1 MAGSARTDPA
11 SSVPRAGQSQLKYS
25 TRISLLVPIWFL
37 TLQLLA
43 LVLFALGFLLTRPVL
58 PDIAVKS
65 VTYSNPDVLLPREFK
80 RVVIILI
87 DALRHDFITSS
98 SGNNDAYYLNVL
110 TTPSLLS
117 ASEPEHAAVFK
128 FIADPPTTTLQRL
141 KALTTGSLPTFIDAG
156 SNFNGAEVTEDSLI
170 QQVPLSRGD
179 GRIAFAGDDTW
190 ISLFPSLSNGTYED
204 KNLTFPYESFNVW
217 DLHSVDAGVTSHL
230 WPLLQRKDDWDIL
243 IAHYLGVDHAGH
255 RFGPNTP
262 QMNEKLLEMDG
273 VIKSVVNAIKDDD
286 ETLLVV
292 LGDHGMDEKGDHG
305 GDSKGEIE
313 AGLFLYSSRPFLA
326 PVDQPETVNQIDL
339 VPTLSFLLDL
349 PVPFNNLGS
358 PIASAMLGSDYNF
371 QKLASTSRIVAEQ
384 IYQYRSSH
392 PSFEGNSELA
402 ELYSA
407 ASEAW
412 NSSQDYESISKL
424 YLAYQEQNL
433 KSCREMWARFDVPSM
448 FAGIVIFVAT
458 LGALVVFYFSFDGEV
473 DCPSDHLNFL
483 APKVGYGGVMGL
495 VAGAGL
501 GYLQSR
507 LQIAAVFGCAMGS
520 IIGFFQGVRKL
531 PSTKSPVSKW
541 TVLALLSIILHGIL
555 FASNSYVVWEARSLS
570 FLLVSFGF
578 IFLVASFRLPDAKS
592 RATAVIHAVVFIIQS
607 RIAEYPRICREEQ
620 LPFCTSN
627 FYASTA
633 SSVSSLPAII
643 VLFGTAM
650 ALPAIIRS
658 FLRTSASY
666 EGSAPLWV
674 GFGLRVVLVLVG
686 LYWTLDYV
694 EADPEAQAYVEV
706 LKICKYVV
714 SRVLFGVTVLGAPLA
729 WFRGLPFCLRVEM
742 TNNQQKI
749 KQAVQNGDVDTASK
763 TSPVSV
769 EIIGFGNT
777 YGSLYLLLFLSIF
790 AAVAL
795 CMKPV
800 GGIAVAVMVY
810 QILTLLELGDAL
822 ELFTK
827 SPILTPTVIG
837 LMATQYYFAT
847 GHQATLASIQWDVAF
862 LFTESIRPPLTHLA
876 LIFNTLGPFI
886 LAGLAV
892 PLTVF
897 YKLSPSPR
905 DTRASEV
912 IMGRVVRAGT
922 GATIYAGG
930 LILLNC
936 IMTFIL
942 RRHLMV
948 WKIFAPRF
956 MLAGAT
962 VIAIDGA
969 IVASTFLASKA
980 IQGVFEVFG

>member
-1 MAGSARTDPA
+1 MPRSPRTAPT

-25 TRISLLVPIWFL
+25 TRISALVPIWFL

-43 LVLFALGFLLTRPVL
+43 LVLFALGFLLSRPVL

-65 VTYSNPDVLLPREFK
+65 TTYSDPDVVLPRGFN
-80 RVVIILI
+80 RVVVILI

-98 SGNNDAYYLNVL
+98 DNNNGAYYLNAL

-117 ASEPEHAAVFK
+117 VAEPEHAAVFK

-156 SNFNGAEVTEDSLI
+156 SNFNGAEVTEDSWI
-170 QQVPLSRGD
+170 QQVHSSRGH

-190 ISLFPSLSNGTYED
+190 LSLFPSLSQGTYEGM
-204 KNLTFPYESFNVW
+204 NLTFPYESFNVW
-217 DLHSVDAGVTSHL
+217 DLHTVDAGVTSHL
-230 WPLLQRKDDWDIL
+230 WPLLQRRDDWDIL

-262 QMNEKLLEMDG
+262 QMKEKLLEMEA
-273 VIKSVVNAIKDDD
+273 VLKSVVNAIKDDD

-305 GDSKGEIE
+305 GDSKGEVE

-326 PVDQPETVNQIDL
+326 PADQAETVNQIDL

-358 PIASAMLGSDYNF
+358 PIASAMLGTDYDF
-371 QKLASTSRIVAEQ
+371 QKLASASRIVAEQ
-384 IYQYRSSH
+384 IHQYRSHH
-392 PSFEGNSELA
+392 PSFEGMA
-402 ELYSA
+402 ELTEVYGA

-412 NSSQDYESISKL
+412 NMSKDYESISKL

-448 FAGIVIFVAT
+448 VAGTVIFVAT
-458 LGALVVFYFSFDGEV
+458 LGTLLVFYFTFDGEV
-473 DCPSDHLNFL
+473 ECPSDHLNFL
-483 APKVGYGGVMGL
+483 APKVGYGGLVGL
-495 VAGAGL
+495 VTGAGL
-501 GYLQSR
+501 GFLQSR
-507 LQIAAVFGCAMGS
+507 LLIVSVFGVGMGS
-520 IIGFFQGVRKL
+520 IIGFCQGMRRL
-531 PSTKSPVSKW
+531 PRIKSAVSKW
-541 TVLALLSIILHGIL
+541 TVLALLSIVLHGIL

-578 IFLVASFRLPDAKS
+578 IFLAASFRLPDAKT
-592 RATAVIHAVVFIIQS
+592 RATAVLHAIMFIIQS
-607 RIAEYPRICREEQ
+607 RLAEYPRICREEQ

-633 SSVSSLPAII
+633 SSVSSLPAIL
-643 VLFGTAM
+643 VLFGTAF
-650 ALPAIIRS
+650 AFPAIIRS

-666 EGSAPLWV
+666 EGSAPLWI
-674 GFGLRVVLVLVG
+674 GIGLRAVLVLVA

-694 EADPEAQAYVEV
+694 EANPNAQTYVEV
-706 LKICKYVV
+706 LKIYKYIV
-714 SRVLFGVTVLGAPLA
+714 SRVLFGVTVIGAPLA
-729 WFRGLPFCLRVEM
+729 WFRGFPLCLRVEM

-763 TSPVSV
+763 TAPVSV
-769 EIIGFGNT
+769 EVIGFGNT
-777 YGSLYLLLFLSIF
+777 YGSLYLLLFVSIF

-800 GGIAVAVMVY
+800 GGIAMAVMVY
-810 QILTLLELGDAL
+810 QVMTLLELGDAL
-822 ELFTK
+822 ELFTT

-862 LFTESIRPPLTHLA
+862 LFTESIRPPLTHIA
-876 LIFNTLGPFI
+876 LILNTLGPFI

-905 DTRASEV
+905 DLRASEV
-912 IMGRVVRAGT
+912 IMGRVVRAAT
-922 GATIYAGG
+922 GAMIYAGG

-936 IMTFIL
+936 IMTFVL

-956 MLAGAT
+956 MLAGAS

-980 IQGVFEVFG
+980 IEGVFEVFG